1 MIHPN
6 IDLWFEDFSYMSR
19 PSLEDQWTI
28 NEAKAELKYLQ
39 ENGDGEQEL
48 DQEARDEISDLAM
61 NDEIPF

>member
-1 MIHPN
+1 MMYP
-6 IDLWFEDFSYMSR
+6 DEDFSYMSR
-19 PSLEDQWTI
+19 PSLEDQWAI

-39 ENGDGEQEL
+39 ENGDGEREL